1 MEYLRL
7 ICRSILLIP
16 YLFWG
21 FTLAVFISTLNR
33 IRHQPINTTPIAR
46 WWLSGLCRVL
56 SVDIQQYGEL
66 EASSTMIIANHI
78 SWLDIPVLGAMKPL
92 HFLSKAEVREWPL
105 IGFLAEQAGTLFIKR
120 GGGQVAKVQEEIE
133 DILSQEKTVLI
144 FPEGT
149 TTDGQTVK
157 KFHPRLFKAA
167 QATCRNVQPVTL
179 HYRREGTPDSLAPFI
194 GDDEFFSHLI
204 RLLKAPPT
212 EVYVVAHP
220 ALGVTAGT
228 DVTELSRDAHRRI
241 EHTLQHMVWQNQPR
255 VITEVS
261 GESITLF

>member
-7 ICRSILLIP
+7 TCRSVVLIP
-16 YLFWG
+16 YLLWG
-21 FTLAVFISTLNR
+21 VTLGMTIVTLDR
-33 IRHQPINTTPIAR
+33 FRSRPLDTTPIAR

-56 SVDIQQYGEL
+56 NLEVQQHGEIAD
-66 EASSTMIIANHI
+66 ESTMIVANHI
-78 SWLDIPVLGAMKPL
+78 SWLDIPVLGALKPL

-105 IGFLAEQAGTLFIKR
+105 IGFLAARAGTLFIKR
-120 GGGQVAKVQEEIE
+120 GGGQAAKVQEELE
-133 DILSQEKTVLI
+133 FVLHQEKTVLI

-167 QATCRNVQPVTL
+167 KSVGRHVQPVTL
-179 HYRREGTPDSLAPFI
+179 HYRREGTPDVLAPFI

-212 EVYVVAHP
+212 EVHIVIHP
-220 ALGVTAGT
+220 ALSATSDT
-228 DVTELSRDAHRRI
+228 EVTELARQAHSRVER
-241 EHTLQHMVWQNQPR
+241 TLIHMIWQNYPY
-255 VITEVS
+255 VPADVPITDVP
-261 GESITLF
+261 I